1 MIKIKQKKKKLD
13 TLSSVFMTNLLI
25 KEKLKLYRVLLEEK
39 RIVCKKV
46 FNEIFIKNANIT
58 GKMKKKLDFFFSLC
72 YLMVEMKI
80 NSIGEC
86 YGFS

>member
-1 MIKIKQKKKKLD
+1 M
-13 TLSSVFMTNLLI
+13 LI
-25 KEKLKLYRVLLEEK
+25 EGKVKLYRVLL
-39 RIVCKKV
+39 KKKCVVLENV
-46 FNEIFIKNANIT
+46 FNKIFIKNANIT